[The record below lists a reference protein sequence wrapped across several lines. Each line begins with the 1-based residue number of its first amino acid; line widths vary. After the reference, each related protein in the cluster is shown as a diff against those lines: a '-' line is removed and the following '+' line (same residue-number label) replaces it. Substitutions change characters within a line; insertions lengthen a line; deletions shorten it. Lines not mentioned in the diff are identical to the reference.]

1 MSSSIYHWQSE
12 AVSIQDNHLFSALSV
27 QLAALTDAVKNLKAH
42 ASVNTTSP
50 IVEWCKFCGGG
61 HSMEQCQNTMEGV
74 QFMASMNQNNP
85 YSSIYNPGW
94 RDHPDFYWDQDH
106 WASAP
111 SAEMFNPLWLNVGG
125 LNQQD
130 RAPPVQEPS
139 LEERMM
145 IFIQNQDAILESQAA
160 ILENQAAALKNLET
174 QVDQLASAI
183 HVEFQGA
190 LSSDTMT
197 NPLREDKEH
206 YDADI
211 LKSGTKFEENT
222 RTTEFEMGK
231 EAEAVV
237 TDEREKSLE
246 KKDEKA
252 TEQCRPPP
260 LFPQYELVGEHHIEV
275 KGDLWNE
282 IVDDCPVGD
291 HISWIE
297 ANGLKLSLENY
308 CSFGQNEVAD
318 RETVDKGKIKTEPLE
333 VPPWSHKPLPH
344 RMNQGWISAP
354 GMHNSKAI
362 GIASAWSKLR
372 RTPTSAD
379 LLDPG

>member
-1 MSSSIYHWQSE
+1 
-12 AVSIQDNHLFSALSV
+12 
-27 QLAALTDAVKNLKAH
+27 
-42 ASVNTTSP
+42 
-50 IVEWCKFCGGG
+50 
-61 HSMEQCQNTMEGV
+61 MEQCQNTMEGV

-85 YSSIYNPGW
+85 RSNIYNPGW

-139 LEERMM
+139 VEERMM

-211 LKSGTKFEENT
+211 LK
-222 RTTEFEMGK
+222 
-231 EAEAVV
+231 V
-237 TDEREKSLE
+237 
-246 KKDEKA
+246 
-252 TEQCRPPP
+252 
-260 LFPQYELVGEHHIEV
+260 ELNSRKTPGQ
-275 KGDLWNE
+275 LN
-282 IVDDCPVGD
+282 
-291 HISWIE
+291 
-297 ANGLKLSLENY
+297 LKW
-308 CSFGQNEVAD
+308 V
-318 RETVDKGKIKTEPLE
+318 R
-333 VPPWSHKPLPH
+333 
-344 RMNQGWISAP
+344 
-354 GMHNSKAI
+354 
-362 GIASAWSKLR
+362 KLR
-372 RTPTSAD
+372 QW
-379 LLDPG
+379 